1 MLTFYIVGVVI
12 VTLVTLSLIIW
23 EFVDEITDTLDT
35 GELIAISLF
44 SWVSL
49 FIIVMTV
56 IFMKLRKNKKDR

>member
-56 IFMKLRKNKKDR
+56 IFMKLRKNKEDR